1 MRMHVDKLAFMSGKE
16 NPYFLPYTEYL
27 SFSPGEKIADI
38 QKRSIMNDSVLHI
51 LNTSLFF
58 LLDYYGNRD
67 GFYDSVI
74 KNSKINS
81 VEPKK
86 EV

>member
-1 MRMHVDKLAFMSGKE
+1 
-16 NPYFLPYTEYL
+16 
-27 SFSPGEKIADI
+27 
-38 QKRSIMNDSVLHI
+38 MNDSVLHI

-74 KNSKINS
+74 KNSKNNS